1 MGLSIEKIHFSYEDV
16 QVLRDVSFTVNT
28 PGLVGI
34 IGPNGSGKSTL
45 IKNILDFLQ
54 PDSGRVMYNCRSVSE
69 LNLIEKARTM
79 SYVPQSI
86 TPNFSHT
93 VFYTVLMGR
102 KPYIGW
108 SYAEDDKAVAENTL
122 KQMNLYTLRNRMFST
137 LSGGEKQK
145 VLLARAIAQDCEL
158 MLLDEPTSNLDLR
171 HQQEVLTYLCRL
183 SIDNQV
189 TILMVIHDLNLASMF
204 CDRLIMFNEGEK
216 VVEGAPSQVITKELM
231 KSVYNVD
238 VEIIYNEDKPHI
250 LLRPQD

>member
-1 MGLSIEKIHFSYEDV
+1 
-16 QVLRDVSFTVNT
+16 
-28 PGLVGI
+28 
-34 IGPNGSGKSTL
+34 
-45 IKNILDFLQ
+45 
-54 PDSGRVMYNCRSVSE
+54 
-69 LNLIEKARTM
+69 
-79 SYVPQSI
+79 
-86 TPNFSHT
+86 
-93 VFYTVLMGR
+93 
-102 KPYIGW
+102 
-108 SYAEDDKAVAENTL
+108 
-122 KQMNLYTLRNRMFST
+122 
-137 LSGGEKQK
+137 
-145 VLLARAIAQDCEL
+145 

-183 SIDNQV
+183 SIDHQV